1 MRKIMLLTKNKTS
14 TIFVGA
20 DMDIVFELCNKAQAV
35 VITDKNVDLLYG
47 DRFKGVKKVILD
59 CGESHKTLNTVQY
72 VYDNLLKFGCE
83 RNNTVIIGIGGGLVC
98 DIAGF
103 VASTFLRGLS
113 FGFVATTLLAQVD
126 AAIGGKNGVNFNG
139 YKNMVGTI
147 NQPDFIICDFS
158 TLKTL
163 PAHELSNGM
172 AELIKHAVIGDREL
186 FYEIEKEKKAF
197 LDLDLHRI
205 EPLIVKSMKI
215 KVDIVTRDE
224 TERHERR
231 KLNFG
236 HTYGHAIESQ
246 FGLSHGEAV
255 SIGMMLE
262 TNLSISRGLL
272 EKEALKRIKELLNYF
287 GLPTEMGRI
296 NRHIL
301 MDAIT
306 KDKKKD
312 GNEIYSVLIKGIGNA
327 VIEKVSIK
335 EIRGVLYDMH

>member
-1 MRKIMLLTKNKTS
+1 MKKITLSTKNKAS
-14 TIFVGA
+14 TIFVGT
-20 DMDIVFELCNKAQAV
+20 DMNIAFELCNKGHMV
-35 VITDKNVDLLYG
+35 VITDRNVDRLYG
-47 DRFKGVKKVILD
+47 ERFKGVKKVIID
-59 CGESHKTLNTVQY
+59 CGEVHKTLNTVEY
-72 VYDNLLKFGCE
+72 IYDNLLKFGCD
-83 RNNTVIIGIGGGLVC
+83 RNTVIIGVGGGLVC

-126 AAIGGKNGVNFNG
+126 AAIGGKNGLNFNG

-172 AELIKHAVIGDREL
+172 AELIKHALIGDREL
-186 FYEIEKEKKAF
+186 FYEIEKEKRSF
-197 LDLDLHRI
+197 VNLDLPYI
-205 EPLIVKSMKI
+205 EPLIVRSMKV

-224 TERHERR
+224 TERQERR

-236 HTYGHAIESQ
+236 HTYGHAIESKL
-246 FGLSHGEAV
+246 GLSHGEAI
-255 SIGMMLE
+255 SIGMILE
-262 TNLSISRGLL
+262 AGLSLSRGFLK
-272 EKEALKRIKELLNYF
+272 KEALKSIKELLSYF
-287 GLPTEMGRI
+287 GLPTELGRV
-296 NRHIL
+296 NRHNL

-312 GNEIYSVLIKGIGNA
+312 GDGIYSVLIRGIGNA
-327 VIEKVSIK
+327 VIERLSIK